1 MRLGFGVT
9 ILARSLQAGGVDGI
23 GSDTRE
29 LLKRFLGKE
38 ELQVVPISYGVHV
51 ADIQIIKRKILI

>member
-9 ILARSLQAGGVDGI
+9 ILARSLQTGGDEGI
-23 GSDTRE
+23 GSYTRE
-29 LLKRFLGKE
+29 LLKRFVGKE

-51 ADIQIIKRKILI
+51 PEIPIIKRGILL